1 MTAYLMKKQRKNRK
15 RSLRRNKPGRRMF
28 LESLEDRR
36 LLTGI
41 TESPHASGPS
51 HALTDTISASVFI
64 YENGQLTNL
73 PADFGI
79 ESGEA
84 ISFVSSTSG
93 GQSIS
98 IGPAD
103 VDGDDTVDNPADYLT
118 VGDVFSTW
126 RTNAGDAGNNTDANF
141 SGTQLMTHS
150 ADVSN
155 SVRMFV
161 NGTAVHSFEDYEI
174 HNDDRIVLAYGD
186 DPIVAMEFPQ
196 GIVLFEM
203 FTDDAPGTVTNF
215 LNYVN
220 DGDYA
225 NSIIHRSVSG
235 FIIQGGGF
243 TSPNSTFSS
252 VGEFAF
258 VPTDDTIENEFS
270 LSNVRGTVAMAKLG
284 GDPDSATSQWFV
296 NTADN
301 SANLDNQNG
310 GFTVFAQVL
319 DMLPVDNI
327 EALSQVN
334 AGGAFTDMPLAS
346 GNQLV
351 IVESVLGQGS
361 VSGRVYDDANENNAH
376 DNGESGLAGVVVF
389 SDVNGD
395 GVLDSNEFSA
405 TTDSDGNYQLKL
417 PSGDHEIRQ
426 ASNAPYRQASPVAPL
441 HHAISVSAG
450 GDHTLADFANVLVTA
465 PAGIDLVSA
474 SDTGGDDSD
483 NLTKLTNISAA
494 TALTFDI
501 SGVTDGADV
510 KLYDGATL
518 LGAATASGS
527 TVSITTNGTVRLI
540 DGDHDLTAT
549 QSIDGVES
557 NESTAL
563 TISVD
568 STVDVFTSVPDS
580 AAEITI
586 DYSYNTENAE
596 EGTTGFAYSLVDAPA
611 TMTVNTDTGVVAWH
625 PVANDLGEHTFSIR
639 ATDHAGNIRDQV
651 VNLTVSGDAVVR
663 YRLELTDM
671 DGNLISTATVGDSI
685 ILRGLV
691 EDLRDTPR
699 GLFSAYTDVAWVDNR
714 LTADGPITYG
724 AEFPNVHSGSL
735 TTDNLI
741 DEIGGTAGFNEVGGG
756 EYLVFSVPMTV
767 QKAGATV
774 VSANQADNSPHTD
787 TLLFGENDAVDPET
801 VIYGSVS
808 LDVSLAFGASDDIF
822 NFDEDTTDNSL
833 SVMSNDT
840 LPTDAIGISISEVSA
855 TNNGGSVS
863 IASDG
868 LSLLYSPAADFF
880 GQETFTYTLS
890 DSTGTST
897 ANVTVQVFPVNDN
910 PNAVN
915 DEFENVMEDSNNV
928 LLDVL
933 ANDSILPDANE
944 DFSVVSVTQGDQDG
958 SVSIGNAGLN
968 VIYTPKVDYTGQET
982 FTYTIRDDNG
992 GEDTATVTIT
1002 VLSENDAPVAGND
1015 ALNVPEDSVD
1025 YVIDVLANDTSHPDP
1040 DEELT
1045 VIGIGGTSKGGV
1057 ATVAQDGKSIL
1068 YSPAPDYFGIETFQY
1083 TVSDGNG
1090 ASATAIVT
1098 VTVDDVADAPD
1109 AVDDSFSTSIDS
1121 PGDELDVLDN
1131 DTSDPDGQE
1140 PLTITAVT
1148 ATTEGGTVSITG
1160 SGATVTYIPPSGF
1173 TGDDSFTYTITD
1185 DDGLTDEALVQVAV
1199 ANYFPGGLSGYVYI
1213 DSDDDGVHDSD
1224 ELILA
1229 NVEMTLTGTDFQG
1242 DGVQLTT
1249 VTDARGK
1256 YEFTN
1261 LKPGDYVVTQEQ
1273 PQHLV
1278 DGRETTTATG
1288 TTSENSISVSVGQG
1302 ESVAANNFTERG
1314 RSAES
1319 LSLLDFISQTP
1330 DPSLYGSFG
1339 TSRDEQWVALD
1350 STWQQYEETE
1360 VIWHLESH
1368 TLIINVTDESDQ
1380 QETAVLSWE
1389 AGDPVRQMHTDME
1402 NLIQVSGLPESFGFE
1417 PVDDSTGDDTD
1428 DSNDDDTGDSGDDTD
1443 TGDDAGDSSNDDDT
1457 DTGDDTGDSGNDDD
1471 TGSDGDVDDHQVV
1484 KVPDFSI
1491 EDVNA
1496 TSATFQQDVS
1506 PRDYDGNVTAVYF
1519 GLAPCTYCTTQFGHL
1534 DLMQQDLDSN
1544 HAELGI
1550 EIIGINLADR
1560 ESGNDAMTDGRD
1572 LPWLQDVDADD
1583 NGESDVWESWDAQL
1597 RDVIILD
1604 ASNQAVE
1611 TYNLTLND
1619 LGVDANYNILRD
1631 LLTETASAEGEL
1643 DELIE
1648 LLAQD
1653 QQENGS

>member
-1 MTAYLMKKQRKNRK
+1 MTANRMKKQRKNRK
-15 RSLRRNKPGRRMF
+15 RMVRRSRPTRRVF

-64 YENGQLTNL
+64 YENGQRTDL
-73 PADFGI
+73 PADLGI

-84 ISFVSSTSG
+84 ISFVSSVAG
-93 GQSIS
+93 GQTIS

-103 VDGDDTVDNPADYLT
+103 VDGDDTVDNPTNYLT

-126 RTNAGDAGNNTDANF
+126 RTNAGDAGNNADANF
-141 SGTQLMTHS
+141 NATELLTHS
-150 ADVSN
+150 ADATN

-161 NGTAVHSFEDYEI
+161 NGTAVHSFQDYEI
-174 HNDDRIVLAYGD
+174 HDNDRIVLAYGD
-186 DPIVAMEFPQ
+186 DPIVAMDFPQ
-196 GIVLFEM
+196 GIILFEM

-225 NSIIHRSVSG
+225 TSIIHRTVPG

-252 VGEFAF
+252 VGQFAS
-258 VPTDDTIENEFS
+258 VPTDDTIDNEFS

-301 SANLDNQNG
+301 SENLDNQNG

-327 EALSQVN
+327 EAISRVN
-334 AGGAFTDMPLAS
+334 AGGAFTDMPLDA

-361 VSGRVYDDANENNAH
+361 VTGKVYDDANENNAH
-376 DNGESGLAGVVVF
+376 DNGELGLAGVVVF
-389 SDVNGD
+389 SDVDGD
-395 GVLDSNEFSA
+395 GVLDSNEFST
-405 TTDSDGNYQLKL
+405 TTDADGNYQLKL
-417 PSGDHEIRQ
+417 PSGNHEIRQ
-426 ASNAPYRQASPVAPL
+426 ASNAPYRQTSPIAPV
-441 HHAISVSAG
+441 HHVIAVSVG
-450 GDHTLADFANVLVTA
+450 GDHTLVDFANVLVTA
-465 PAGIDLVSA
+465 PTGIDLVNA

-483 NLTKLTNISAA
+483 DLTNRTNISAA
-494 TALTFDI
+494 TALTFEI

-510 KLYDGATL
+510 GLYDGATL
-518 LGAATASGS
+518 LGSATASGS
-527 TVSITTNGTVRLI
+527 TVNITTNGTVRLV

-549 QSIDGVES
+549 QSIGGVQS
-557 NESTAL
+557 DASMAL
-563 TISVD
+563 TVSVD
-568 STVDVFTSVPDS
+568 STVDVFTSIPNS
-580 AAEITI
+580 TAEITI

-596 EGTTGFAYSLVDAPA
+596 EGTTGFSYSLVNAPES
-611 TMTVNTDTGVVAWH
+611 MTVNSDTGLVAWH
-625 PVANDLGEHTFSIR
+625 PVANDLGDHTFSIR
-639 ATDHAGNIRDQV
+639 ATDHAGNTRDQV

-663 YRLELTDM
+663 YRLELTDT
-671 DGNLISTATVGDSI
+671 DGNVISTATVGESI

-699 GLFSAYTDVAWVDNR
+699 GLFSAYTDVEWVDNR

-724 AEFPNVHSGSL
+724 TDFPNVHSGSL
-735 TTDNLI
+735 ATDNLI
-741 DEIGGTAGFNEVGGG
+741 DEIGGTAGFSELGGG
-756 EYLVFSVPMTV
+756 EYLVFSVGMTV
-767 QKAGATV
+767 EKAGATV
-774 VSANQADNSPHTD
+774 LSSNQADNSPHTD

-801 VIYGSVS
+801 VIFGSVT
-808 LDVSLAFGASDDIF
+808 LDVSLAFNASDDIF
-822 NFDEDTTDNSL
+822 NFDEDMTDNSL

-840 LPTDAIGISISEVSA
+840 LPTDASGISITEVSG

-868 LSLLYSPAADFF
+868 LSLLYSPVADFF

-890 DSTGTST
+890 DSTGSST
-897 ANVTVQVFPVNDN
+897 GNVTVQVFPVNDD
-910 PNAVN
+910 PDAVN
-915 DEFENVMEDSNNV
+915 DEFQNVMEDSNNV

-944 DFSVVSVTQGDQDG
+944 DFSIVSVTQGDQEG
-958 SVSIGNAGLN
+958 SVTIGNAGLN
-968 VIYTPKVDYTGQET
+968 VIYTPKVNYTGQET
-982 FTYTIRDDNG
+982 FTYTIRDENG

-1045 VIGIGGTSKGGV
+1045 VIGIGGTSRGGV
-1057 ATVAQDGKSIL
+1057 ASIAQDGKSIF

-1098 VTVDDVADAPD
+1098 VTIDDVADAPD

-1121 PGDELDVLDN
+1121 PGDEFDVLDN
-1131 DTSDPDGQE
+1131 DSSNPDGQE
-1140 PLTITAVT
+1140 PLTITAVS
-1148 ATTEGGTVSITG
+1148 TTVEGGTVSITG
-1160 SGATVTYIPPSGF
+1160 SGATVTYIPPSGY

-1185 DDGLTDEALVQVAV
+1185 DDGLTDDALVQVAV

-1213 DSDDDGVHDSD
+1213 DADDNGVHDSD

-1242 DGVQLTT
+1242 DGIQLTT
-1249 VTDARGK
+1249 MTDARGK

-1278 DGRETTTATG
+1278 DGRETTTASG

-1302 ESVAANNFTERG
+1302 ESITANNFTERG

-1339 TSRDEQWVALD
+1339 TSSDEQWVALD

-1389 AGDPVRQMHTDME
+1389 AGDPVRQMHLDME

-1417 PVDDSTGDDTD
+1417 PVDESSG
-1428 DSNDDDTGDSGDDTD
+1428 DDTGDNGDDTSDNGDDTSDNGDDTD
-1443 TGDDAGDSSNDDDT
+1443 TGDA
-1457 DTGDDTGDSGNDDD
+1457 GDDTGDSGNGDDGGD
-1471 TGSDGDVDDHQVV
+1471 DGDSGDADDHQVV

-1491 EDVNA
+1491 EDVNS
-1496 TSATFQQDVS
+1496 TSTTFQQDVS

-1519 GLAPCTYCTTQFGHL
+1519 GLATCTYCATQFGHL

-1544 HAELGI
+1544 DAELGI

-1560 ESGNDAMTDGRD
+1560 ESGNDSMTDGRD

-1611 TYNLTLND
+1611 SYNLTLND
-1619 LGVDANYNILRD
+1619 LGVDANYNTLRD
-1631 LLTETASAEGEL
+1631 LLVEAASAEGEL
-1643 DELIE
+1643 DDLIG
-1648 LLAQD
+1648 LLAED